1 VLLSSSAAPGGDLSN
16 AVARYHI
23 LSEAAVRD
31 AGIPWTFLQPNSFM
45 TNTFQW
51 LPQLRAGDVVRAP
64 FPDVRVA
71 TIDPEDLGAV
81 AAAAL
86 TTGGHEG
93 RAYRLSGPESL
104 LPADRVAVLAKVL
117 GRALRFEGQSDTEA
131 RAEMTRTTP
140 PEYVDAFFSFFAD
153 GTLDESKVLSTVE
166 EITGRPPRT
175 SSSGSCGT
183 SRPFSDD
190 AAASAG
196 TGRGRAM
203 AAGVW
208 WACCRSPTEPIP
220 PVLRRDWLDP
230 DRESWAIPQHPLRR
244 PARRQRHRRLGRLQG
259 RQLRQRPRRVVQ
271 RALQVGAHLGAA
283 ARATEPGD
291 RQAAGGY
298 AGHPSSATSATCSAS
313 SRWPSALRP
322 SPGRGSWDC
331 CPRRRPVASCHHLGA
346 AARAARCR
354 KIPSRSHRRVM
365 PRPRASSRIQA

>member
-1 VLLSSSAAPGGDLSN
+1 MILVTGATGNAGGAVVRAVVGAGEDVRALVRDPGRFAPPPGVEAVAGDLDRPESLAAALAGVRGVFLLSGFRDMPGILAEIRRAGVGQVVLLSSSAAPGGDLSN

-31 AGIPWTFLQPNSFM
+31 SGIPWTFLQPNSFM
-45 TNTFQW
+45 TNTFRW

-175 SSSGSCGT
+175 
-183 SRPFSDD
+183 FEQ
-190 AAASAG
+190 
-196 TGRGRAM
+196 
-203 AAGVW
+203 W
-208 WACCRSPTEPIP
+208 
-220 PVLRRDWLDP
+220 
-230 DRESWAIPQHPLRR
+230 
-244 PARRQRHRRLGRLQG
+244 
-259 RQLRQRPRRVVQ
+259 
-271 RALQVGAHLGAA
+271 
-283 ARATEPGD
+283 
-291 RQAAGGY
+291 
-298 AGHPSSATSATCSAS
+298 
-313 SRWPSALRP
+313 ALR
-322 SPGRGSWDC
+322 
-331 CPRRRPVASCHHLGA
+331 H
-346 AARAARCR
+346 
-354 KIPSRSHRRVM
+354 IETF
-365 PRPRASSRIQA
+365 Q

>member
-1 VLLSSSAAPGGDLSN
+1 VRALVRDPGRFAPPAGVEAVAGDLGRPESLAAALAGVRGVFLLSGFPDMPGVLAEIRRAGVEQVVLLSSSAAPGGDLSN

-131 RAEMTRTTP
+131 RAEMTKTTP

-175 SSSGSCGT
+175 
-183 SRPFSDD
+183 FEQ
-190 AAASAG
+190 
-196 TGRGRAM
+196 
-203 AAGVW
+203 W
-208 WACCRSPTEPIP
+208 
-220 PVLRRDWLDP
+220 VLRHIETIR
-230 DRESWAIPQHPLRR
+230 
-244 PARRQRHRRLGRLQG
+244 
-259 RQLRQRPRRVVQ
+259 
-271 RALQVGAHLGAA
+271 
-283 ARATEPGD
+283 
-291 RQAAGGY
+291 
-298 AGHPSSATSATCSAS
+298 
-313 SRWPSALRP
+313 
-322 SPGRGSWDC
+322 
-331 CPRRRPVASCHHLGA
+331 
-346 AARAARCR
+346 
-354 KIPSRSHRRVM
+354 
-365 PRPRASSRIQA
+365 